1 MKRQHVYAG
10 SPDVEDLLLR
20 ELRHTTGDVKVVADG
35 VVVVG
40 GNAVVDPVFARQV
53 LTDARFVKA
62 QNQSELATAVL
73 DVGGGDG
80 VGGVGPVSLD
90 EGAIDV
96 DAPDVVRAGSQTR
109 TRHHLADEA
118 ARLKTV
124 LQKKTS
130 GRREQGKI
138 GPPTA
143 HRLRMVL
150 TGPHE
155 GWCSAVRSPRRDTD
169 DPLTAW
175 PSPFPLGRALVEEAK
190 DAPSSAHRKLDEAL
204 RWLDVS
210 PGADDRAVDLGAA
223 PGGWTRVLRNHG
235 ASVIAV
241 DRANMDEALVRDPGD
256 RHLKK
261 DAGDVDLA
269 ALDPTLLVCDV
280 IWEPE
285 KALAVI
291 TRSVA
296 LPRLRALVVTLKLR
310 HPVDFTVIAA
320 GVALA
325 TGTDGFAGRVKHLL
339 ANKLEVTVLMRRD

>member
-1 MKRQHVYAG
+1 MKRQHVYIG

-20 ELRHTTGDVKVVADG
+20 ELRGVAGDVKVVADG

-40 GNAVVDPVFARQV
+40 GDAVVDPVFARQV
-53 LTDARFVKA
+53 LKDARFVKA
-62 QNQSELATAVL
+62 QNQSELATALL
-73 DVGGGDG
+73 DVNAGAG
-80 VGGVGPVSLD
+80 GPVSLGED
-90 EGAIDV
+90 AIDV

-118 ARLKTV
+118 MRLKAV
-124 LQKKTS
+124 LQKKTA
-130 GRREQGKI
+130 GRRAQGKI
-138 GPPTA
+138 GPATA
-143 HRLRMVL
+143 HRLRAVL

-155 GWCSAVRSPRRDTD
+155 GWCSVLPSARGDSE

-204 RWLDVS
+204 RWLDIT
-210 PGADDRAVDLGAA
+210 PGANDLAVDLGAA

-235 ASVIAV
+235 ASVVAV
-241 DRANMDEALVRDPGD
+241 DRANMDDALLKDPLVR
-256 RHLKK
+256 HLRK
-261 DAGDVDLA
+261 DASDVDLV

-291 TRSVA
+291 KRSLG

-310 HPVDFTVIAA
+310 QPVDFAALAA

-325 TGTDGFAGRVKHLL
+325 TDTDGFSGRVKHLL